1 MRENLFL
8 RTALAQL
15 LPTLNAPRDD
25 HTLTCAR
32 ASAKTA
38 VTINTQDALIA
49 WVRQPLRAF
58 IPHQC
63 TVLGFGRIH
72 YDGYAVDRV
81 LCVDVGPSFTAD
93 LKTPSGEMQCNALAR
108 WIKTRQPQII
118 GRLDAIND
126 AIDTK
131 WQNSLRRHSIK
142 NGIVDGIVDFQT
154 SRMAFAFLLN
164 VANITEHLKDL
175 TRGACTHYLH
185 DAWQRISESEIHA
198 RPSCAQHPLSPAEQQ
213 VLTLLRL
220 GKTNWE
226 IGHILGKSELTVKTQ
241 LRRLYIKT
249 GTSNRTQLSLLI
261 P

>member
-1 MRENLFL
+1 MRQNLVL
-8 RTALAQL
+8 RTAIAQL
-15 LPTLNAPRDD
+15 LPTLCSPIDD

-32 ASAKTA
+32 ASSRTA
-38 VTINTQDALIA
+38 ATIATQDALID

-58 IPHQC
+58 IPHQS

-72 YDGYAVDRV
+72 FDGYAVDRV
-81 LCVDVGPSFTAD
+81 LCVDIPPSFTAD
-93 LKTPSGEMQCNALAR
+93 LKTPMGEMQCNALDR
-108 WIKTRQPQII
+108 WIQTRQPQII
-118 GRLDAIND
+118 ETCDAND
-126 AIDTK
+126 LTDQK
-131 WQNSLRRHSIK
+131 WRQSLNRHSIK

-154 SRMAFAFLLN
+154 SRMVFAFLLN
-164 VANITEHLKDL
+164 LADVTEHAKDL
-175 TRGACTHYLH
+175 AHGACTHYLH
-185 DAWQRISESEIHA
+185 DAWQRISESEMLA
-198 RPSCAQHPLSPAEQQ
+198 RASRAQHPLSPAEHQ

-241 LRRLYIKT
+241 LRRLYVKT